1 MPAVSQS
8 EAPDLVEN
16 STTDDADADLK
27 AVLRL
32 SIEEKR
38 QAELQARM
46 EEEMLEKILQLS
58 LTEK

>member
-1 MPAVSQS
+1 MSAVSQPD
-8 EAPDLVEN
+8 APDLVDEAA
-16 STTDDADADLK
+16 TDDADADLN

-32 SIEEKR
+32 SMEEKR
-38 QAELQARM
+38 QAELQVRM

>member
-8 EAPDLVEN
+8 YAPDLVEN
-16 STTDDADADLK
+16 AIADDADADLK

-32 SIEEKR
+32 SIEDKR
-38 QAELQARM
+38 QTELQLQM
-46 EEEMLEKILQLS
+46 EEELFEKVLQLS